1 MVEMEQLKMDL
12 ARPEE
17 EIAAQ
22 MSRLAT
28 RVSEISR
35 DVQVIS
41 HELHSSKL
49 EYLGVVAAMK
59 AFCRD
64 FAERQKLKIEFDAE
78 AVPPGVP
85 HEISLCLF
93 RVLQEALHNAAKHS
107 QVLYFR
113 VRIRSSPGEIFL
125 EVSDSGIGFDP
136 EAERGDRGLGLVSMR
151 ERVRL
156 VKGTI
161 LIQSKALRG
170 TTVQVRVPF
179 KPESST
185 ELAAS

>member
-1 MVEMEQLKMDL
+1 
-12 ARPEE
+12 
-17 EIAAQ
+17 
-22 MSRLAT
+22 
-28 RVSEISR
+28 
-35 DVQVIS
+35 
-41 HELHSSKL
+41 
-49 EYLGVVAAMK
+49 
-59 AFCRD
+59 
-64 FAERQKLKIEFDAE
+64 
-78 AVPPGVP
+78 
-85 HEISLCLF
+85 
-93 RVLQEALHNAAKHS
+93 
-107 QVLYFR
+107 
-113 VRIRSSPGEIFL
+113 
-125 EVSDSGIGFDP
+125 VSDSGIGFDP